1 MASQFIKNTIQTLL
15 EWTNLSNQSS
25 ADTLSF
31 ACEKHIEDKSKELK
45 RKQDEHMKQ
54 EEDIKLCIE
63 NTEKARTMLENTNNI
78 LQNEID
84 DYKTNFRTLRDAIN
98 LVLQSQNE
106 KNESISSLLE
116 LSSMVANF
124 DTKNFQC
131 NSKKYNDAV
140 QNAEKVFSDALQCQ
154 ESASS
159 RLKSIEFERDNI
171 ERHIQEIKAI
181 QEQLKQKMEKC
192 KETRKTKDE

>member
-15 EWTNLSNQSS
+15 EWTNLSNYSS
-25 ADTLSF
+25 ADTLSL

-45 RKQDEHMKQ
+45 RTQDEQLKQ
-54 EEDIKLCIE
+54 EEKIKSCTEITE
-63 NTEKARTMLENTNNI
+63 NARIMLEKANND

-84 DYKTNFRTLRDAIN
+84 TYKTNFRTLRDATN

-124 DTKNFQC
+124 DTKNFQL
-131 NSKKYNDAV
+131 NSKKFDDAV
-140 QNAEKVFSDALQCQ
+140 KNAEKVFSEALHCQ
-154 ESASS
+154 ERAVS
-159 RLKSIEFERDNI
+159 RLKSIEFDRDNI
-171 ERHIQEIKAI
+171 QRHIQEIKAI